1 MKQSCFAALKNIL
14 FGKAMYRKELLS
26 FSKKYTVMHRIFWSK
41 AVKLG
46 LVFSFVLFLGA
57 VCAQNKPDP
66 QRLDSALTAL
76 HQFQLFNGVV
86 LVAKDGNVLYKKAFG
101 INDVSGKTPLST
113 QSPFNL
119 ASVSKQFV
127 AMTIMLLKE
136 ENKLSY
142 EDAVQQHLP
151 TFPYPN
157 ISIRH
162 LLTHTSGMPEY
173 FDLAQR
179 HLILIDTLTN
189 TDLLQL
195 LAHHKPPLEFE
206 PGSRWTY
213 CNTGYVLLASL
224 VEKISGKP
232 FAQFFAERIAQ
243 PLRLQHTFVY
253 HFKGPQAPAQRVLG
267 MRRENGKLLSDDLI
281 SMDGVIGDGNVYSS
295 VEDLLKWEQAL
306 YSEKLVK
313 KSSLD
318 EAFTPVKLNDGRT
331 YPYGFGWSIAKNGQE
346 LSHTGSWVG
355 FRTSI
360 NRDLGQKYTLITLD
374 NSGQSYVRTI
384 LLDWYE
390 GKSFKFPQL
399 TLIRNVQIVD
409 GTGVAARN
417 GAVRIL
423 NNRIRDM
430 GSLSPLP
437 GEKVI
442 DGGGKVLA
450 PGFIDTHSHHAGAME
465 ENPEMLAVVSQ
476 GITTIVSGQDGESE
490 PMDSLDARIKR
501 RPIAVNLASYAGHST
516 IRLRAMGLSSFRR
529 QATTAEI
536 EKMKELLQAEMKAGA
551 LGLCSGLEYEEG
563 FYSTRDEVIALA
575 KVAAAA
581 GGRYMSHI
589 RSEDIHLDEALD
601 EIIRIGWEAK
611 LPVQISHFKIAL
623 KSKWGQASQLLAR
636 LQAARAE
643 GVDITADVY
652 PYEHWQSTLRVLFPK
667 KDFDNLASAEFAVTQ
682 LVDPTRSIVS
692 RFGAQAAYAGKTL
705 SAIARMRGESAAQ
718 TLLYLVA
725 EAERTGKDEAII
737 GASMADQDVINL
749 LKWSHTNVCS
759 DGSHRGHPRGHGA
772 FTRVLARYVREKKA
786 LTLEEAIYKMTG
798 LSAEHLGI
806 EDRGIIAP
814 GNVADLVLFD
824 PKTVQDNA
832 TFQNPTALSTGIA
845 RVWVNGQ
852 EVFMGGKSTKVF
864 PGQLLPK

>member
-1 MKQSCFAALKNIL
+1 
-14 FGKAMYRKELLS
+14 
-26 FSKKYTVMHRIFWSK
+26 MHHISWSE
-41 AVKLG
+41 AVKIG
-46 LVFSFVLFLGA
+46 LMYSFVLLFGA
-57 VCAQNKPDP
+57 VGAQNKPDP
-66 QRLDSALTAL
+66 QRLDSALNAL
-76 HQFQLFNGVV
+76 HQLQLFNGVV

-101 INDVSGKTPLST
+101 VNDASGKTTLST
-113 QSPFNL
+113 QSAFNL
-119 ASVSKQFV
+119 ASVSKQFT
-127 AMTIMLLKE
+127 AMCIMLLKE
-136 ENKLSY
+136 ENKLDY
-142 EDAVQQHLP
+142 DDLVQKYLP
-151 TFPYPN
+151 GFPYPQVR
-157 ISIRH
+157 IRH
-162 LLTHTSGMPEY
+162 LLNHTNGLPDY
-173 FDLAQR
+173 FDLGQR
-179 HLILIDTLTN
+179 NMMPLDTLTN
-189 TDLLQL
+189 ADLLQL
-195 LAHHKPPLEFE
+195 LVQKRPPQEFE
-206 PGSRWTY
+206 PGSRWAY
-213 CNTGYVLLASL
+213 SNTGYIMLAVL
-224 VEKISGKP
+224 VEKISGKS
-232 FAQFFAERIAQ
+232 FAQFFEERIAQ
-243 PLRLQHTFVY
+243 VLGLNHTYVY

-267 MRRENGKLLSDDLI
+267 MRRENGKLLPDDLI
-281 SMDGVIGDGNVYSS
+281 TLDGVVGDGNVYSS
-295 VEDLLKWEQAL
+295 AEDLLQWEQTL
-306 YSEKLVK
+306 YTEKLVK
-313 KSSLD
+313 KSTLD
-318 EAFTPVKLNDGRT
+318 EAFSPTKLKDGST
-331 YPYGFGWSIAKNGQE
+331 YPYGFGWSIGKNGQE

-360 NRDLGQKYTLITLD
+360 HRDLGQKYTLITLD
-374 NSGQSYVRTI
+374 NSGQAYVRT
-384 LLDWYE
+384 LVQNWYE

-409 GTGVAARN
+409 GTGSSART

-430 GSLSPLP
+430 GNLSPLT

-465 ENPEMLAVVSQ
+465 EKPEMLAVVSQ

-490 PMDSLDARIKR
+490 PMDSLDACMKR

-529 QATTAEI
+529 QATAAEI

-563 FYSTRDEVIALA
+563 FYATRDEVLALA
-575 KVAAAA
+575 KVAAAE

-589 RSEDIHLDEALD
+589 RSEDIHLEEALE
-601 EIIRIGWEAK
+601 EIILIGYEAK

-623 KSKWGQASQLLAR
+623 KSKWGQAPQLLAR

-643 GVDITADVY
+643 GVNITADIY

-682 LVDPTRSIVS
+682 LIDPTRSIVS
-692 RFGAQAAYAGKTL
+692 RFGAQPAYAGKTL
-705 SAIARMRGESAAQ
+705 STIAQMRGESVAK
-718 TLLYLVA
+718 TLMYLVA
-725 EAERTGKDEAII
+725 EAERTGKDESII
-737 GASMADQDVINL
+737 GASMADQDVIDL

-759 DGSHRGHPRGHGA
+759 DGTHRSHPRGHGA

-786 LTLEEAIYKMTG
+786 LSLEEAIHKMTG
-798 LSAEHLGI
+798 LSAEHLGLQG
-806 EDRGIIAP
+806 RGIIAP

-832 TFQNPTALSTGIA
+832 TFQNPTALSTGIE

-852 EVFMGGKSTKVF
+852 LVFAGGKTTKVF
-864 PGQLLPK
+864 PGQLLRK

>member
-1 MKQSCFAALKNIL
+1 
-14 FGKAMYRKELLS
+14 
-26 FSKKYTVMHRIFWSK
+26 MHHISWIR

-46 LVFSFVLFLGA
+46 LVFSFVLFLG
-57 VCAQNKPDP
+57 VVYAQNKSDP
-66 QRLDSALTAL
+66 QRLDSALNAL
-76 HQFQLFNGVV
+76 YQLQLFNGVV
-86 LVAKDGNVLYKKAFG
+86 LVAKDGNVVYKKAFG
-101 INDVSGKTPLST
+101 TNDANGKTPLST
-113 QSPFNL
+113 QSSFNL

-136 ENKLSY
+136 ENKLNY

-151 TFPYPN
+151 TFPYPK

-162 LLTHTSGMPEY
+162 LLTHTSGLPEY
-173 FDLAQR
+173 FDLTQR

-195 LAHHKPPLEFE
+195 LAHHKPPLDFE
-206 PGSRWTY
+206 PGSRWAY

-224 VEKISGKP
+224 VEKISGQP

-243 PLRLQHTFVY
+243 PLGLQHTFVY
-253 HFKGPQAPAQRVLG
+253 HFKGPQAPGQRVLG
-267 MRRENGKLLSDDLI
+267 MRRENGKLLTDDLI
-281 SMDGVIGDGNVYSS
+281 SVDGVVGDGNVYSS
-295 VEDLLKWEQAL
+295 AEDLLKWEQAL
-306 YSEKLVK
+306 STEKLVK
-313 KSSLD
+313 KSTLN
-318 EAFTPVKLNDGRT
+318 EAFTPVKLNDGST
-331 YPYGFGWSIAKNGQE
+331 YPYGFGWAVAKNGQE

-360 NRDLGQKYTLITLD
+360 NRDLEQKYTLITLD
-374 NSGQSYVRTI
+374 NSGQSYVRSI

-390 GKSFKFPQL
+390 GKSLTFPQL

-409 GTGVAARN
+409 GTGSTART

-465 ENPEMLAVVSQ
+465 EKPEMLAVVSQ

-529 QATTAEI
+529 QATAAEI

-623 KSKWGQASQLLAR
+623 KSKWGQAPQLLAR

-692 RFGAQAAYAGKTL
+692 RFGAQPAYAGKTL
-705 SAIARMRGESAAQ
+705 SAIAQMRGESAAK
-718 TLLYLVA
+718 TLMYLVA
-725 EAERTGKDEAII
+725 EAERTGKEEAII
-737 GASMADQDVINL
+737 GASMTDQDVINF

-759 DGSHRGHPRGHGA
+759 DGSHRSHPRGHGA

-798 LSAEHLGI
+798 LSAEHLGLR
-806 EDRGIIAP
+806 DRGIIAP

-832 TFQNPTALSTGIA
+832 TFQNPTALSTGIEK
-845 RVWVNGQ
+845 VWVNGQ
-852 EVFMGGKSTKVF
+852 MVFAGGKSTKVF
-864 PGQLLPK
+864 PGQLLRR

>member
-1 MKQSCFAALKNIL
+1 MRSSFSW
-14 FGKAMYRKELLS
+14 GKAAMLS
-26 FSKKYTVMHRIFWSK
+26 
-41 AVKLG
+41 
-46 LVFSFVLFLGA
+46 LVFFFGLFEELS
-57 VCAQNKPDP
+57 AQNQLNP

-76 HQFQLFNGVV
+76 HQLQLFNGAV
-86 LVAKDGNVLYKKAFG
+86 LVAKDGKVLYKKAFG
-101 INDVSGKTPLST
+101 VNDASGKTQLST
-113 QSPFNL
+113 QSSFNL

-136 ENKLSY
+136 ENKLNY

-157 ISIRH
+157 INIRH
-162 LLTHTSGMPEY
+162 LLTHTSGLPEY
-173 FDLAQR
+173 FDLAQKQ
-179 HLILIDTLTN
+179 LTLIDTLTN

-195 LAHHKPPLEFE
+195 LAHHQPSLEFE

-213 CNTGYVLLASL
+213 CNTGYILLASL

-243 PLRLQHTFVY
+243 PLGLQHTFVY

-267 MRRENGKLLSDDLI
+267 MRRENGKLLLDDLM
-281 SMDGVIGDGNVYSS
+281 SFDGVVGDGNVYSS
-295 VEDLLKWEQAL
+295 AEDLLKWEQAL
-306 YSEKLVK
+306 YTEKLVK
-313 KSSLD
+313 KSTLD
-318 EAFTPVKLNDGRT
+318 EAFTPVKLKDGST
-331 YPYGFGWSIAKNGQE
+331 HPYGFGWGIGKNGQE
-346 LSHTGSWVG
+346 LSHTGGWVG

-360 NRDLGQKYTLITLD
+360 TRDLAQKYTLITLD
-374 NSGQSYVRTI
+374 NSGQGYVRTMVR
-384 LLDWYE
+384 DWYD
-390 GKSFKFPQL
+390 GKTFKIPQS

-409 GTGVAARN
+409 GTGAIPRA

-423 NNRIRDM
+423 NNRIRDI
-430 GSLSPLP
+430 GTLSPLI

-465 ENPEMLAVVSQ
+465 EKPDMLAAVSQ

-529 QATTAEI
+529 QATAAEI
-536 EKMKELLQAEMKAGA
+536 EKMKELLQAELKAGA

-563 FYSTRDEVIALA
+563 FYSNRAEVLALA
-575 KVAAAA
+575 KVAAAE

-623 KSKWGQASQLLAR
+623 KSKWGEAPKLLAM

-643 GVDITADVY
+643 GVDITADIY

-682 LVDPTRSIVS
+682 LIDPTRSIVS
-692 RFGAQAAYAGKTL
+692 RFGAQPAYAGKTL
-705 SAIARMRGESAAQ
+705 SVIAQMRGESAAK

-725 EAERTGKDEAII
+725 EAERTDKEESII
-737 GASMADQDVINL
+737 GASMADQDVINI

-798 LSAEHLGI
+798 LSAEHLGLT
-806 EDRGIIAP
+806 DRGIIAP
-814 GNVADLVLFD
+814 GNAADLVLFD

-832 TFQNPTALSTGIA
+832 TFQNPTLLSTGIE

-852 EVFMGGKSTKVF
+852 EVFAGGKSTKVF
-864 PGQLLPK
+864 PGQLLRK

>member
-1 MKQSCFAALKNIL
+1 MRSVFSWIVALK
-14 FGKAMYRKELLS
+14 LS
-26 FSKKYTVMHRIFWSK
+26 FI
-41 AVKLG
+41 L
-46 LVFSFVLFLGA
+46 SFNA
-57 VCAQNKPDP
+57 YAQTQANP
-66 QRLDSALTAL
+66 QRLDSALNAL
-76 HQFQLFNGVV
+76 HQLQLFNGVV

-101 INDVSGKTPLST
+101 VNDASGKMPLST
-113 QSPFNL
+113 QSSFNL

-151 TFPYPN
+151 NFPYPN

-162 LLTHTSGMPEY
+162 LLTHTSGLPEY

-195 LAHHKPPLEFE
+195 LAHHKPALEFN
-206 PGSRWTY
+206 PGSRWAY

-243 PLRLQHTFVY
+243 PLGLQHTFVY
-253 HFKGPQAPAQRVLG
+253 HFKGPPAPAQRVLG
-267 MRRENGKLLSDDLI
+267 MRRENGKWLPDDLI
-281 SMDGVIGDGNVYSS
+281 SVDGVVGDGNVYSS
-295 VEDLLKWEQAL
+295 AEDLLKWEQAL
-306 YSEKLVK
+306 YTEKLVK
-313 KSSLD
+313 KATLD
-318 EAFTPVKLNDGRT
+318 EAFTPVKLNDGST
-331 YPYGFGWSIAKNGQE
+331 YPYGFGWSIGKNGQE

-360 NRDLGQKYTLITLD
+360 HRDLAQKYTLITLD
-374 NSGQSYVRTI
+374 NSGQGYVRT
-384 LLDWYE
+384 LVQNWYE

-409 GTGVAARN
+409 GTGSSARA

-423 NNRIRDM
+423 NSRIRDM

-437 GEKVI
+437 GEKII

-465 ENPEMLAVVSQ
+465 EKPEMLAVLSQ

-490 PMDSLDARIKR
+490 PMDSLEARMKR

-529 QATTAEI
+529 QATAAEI

-563 FYSTRDEVIALA
+563 FYSTREEVIALA

-623 KSKWGQASQLLAR
+623 KSKWGQAPQLLAR

-667 KDFDNLASAEFAVTQ
+667 KDFDNLPSAEFAVTQ

-692 RFGAQAAYAGKTL
+692 RFGAEPAYAGKTL
-705 SAIARMRGESAAQ
+705 SAIAQMRGESAAK
-718 TLLYLVA
+718 TLMYLVA
-725 EAERTGKDEAII
+725 EAERTGKEEAII

-759 DGSHRGHPRGHGA
+759 DGSHRSHPRGHGA

-798 LSAEHLGI
+798 LSAEHLGLQ
-806 EDRGIIAP
+806 DRGIIAP

-852 EVFMGGKSTKVF
+852 EVFVGGKSTKVF
-864 PGQLLPK
+864 PGQLLRK